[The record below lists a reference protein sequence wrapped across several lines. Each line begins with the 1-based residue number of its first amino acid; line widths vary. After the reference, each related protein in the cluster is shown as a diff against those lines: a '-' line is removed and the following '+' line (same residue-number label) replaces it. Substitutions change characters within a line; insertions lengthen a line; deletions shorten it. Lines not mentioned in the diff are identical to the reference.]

1 MSAARSRTGPPPPAE
16 NRRLSPYTGWSRAH
30 WEWTVDRM
38 LAAVRPYASPGH
50 ALIELPGPAS
60 SSGRRSDGLEGFA
73 RTFLAAGF
81 RLAHGDD
88 GGLAQW
94 YAEGLA
100 AGVDPDSP
108 ERWPRVT
115 EVDQAKVEAA
125 SIALALHESRHVIWD
140 ALDDPVRDRLVGW
153 LAEVIGQPYPACN
166 WWWFQN
172 VVEAFLRSVG
182 GPWSAEEID
191 RNIAGME
198 RWYRG
203 DGWYT
208 DGLEGAGT
216 GRNFDWYAGWAM
228 NFYPLWYCRIS
239 GEYAGPELWARYRE
253 RLHAYLTGAQH
264 LYAPD
269 GAPLHQGRSLTYRYA
284 ALAPVWAGAVFDATP
299 LPPGRTRRLASGVL
313 RHFQPDPASDGR
325 SRTGTA
331 KRPDSDPG
339 RSAERPDSDPGRSAE
354 RPDSGPGRS
363 DGLQPIGW
371 YGAFPAIRQPYTG
384 PGSPYWSS
392 KGFAGLVLPADHP
405 VWTERERALVV
416 EERDVAFALPA
427 PGWLVSGTTADRVVR
442 VVNHGTDH
450 AADETLGT
458 EEPGYS
464 RYAYATHAGPE
475 YDGSVLDNCV
485 TLLDPA
491 GEPAHRRP
499 LRPFG
504 VRGRTGS
511 SAYRTH
517 WPVGPAPA
525 RVWPPRQPA
534 FRTGPWLYTASVLR
548 GAVEIRLARV
558 GALPE
563 GGGPWTL
570 RIGGYALA
578 GSTPPEVLVR
588 EGLATARRPDGLIST
603 VRGLRGLAVA
613 RVVERA
619 GSNAF
624 GGHSAVPM
632 VRSAG
637 PVRPAEV
644 YAAAVLLTGATPPGL
659 PEVTVGSSG
668 VVRLRWPDG
677 ERDELT
683 LAALPL
689 DGPAPDEP
697 ATDGPTPDGPATDG
711 PR

>member
-1 MSAARSRTGPPPPAE
+1 MSKVRSGPRPGPPAPGE
-16 NRRLSPYTGWSRAH
+16 DRRLSPYTGWSRAH

-50 ALIELPGPAS
+50 ALIELPGPVS

-81 RLAHGDD
+81 RLAHGTD

-115 EVDQAKVEAA
+115 EVNQAKVEAA
-125 SIALALHESRHVIWD
+125 SIALALHESRHVLWD
-140 ALDDPVRDRLVGW
+140 SLDDRVRDRVVGW

-182 GPWSAEEID
+182 GPWSAEEIE

-198 RWYRG
+198 RWYLG

-216 GRNFDWYAGWAM
+216 ARNFDWYAGWAM

-239 GEYAGPELWARYRE
+239 GEHAGAELWSRYRE

-284 ALAPVWAGAVFDATP
+284 ALAPVWAGAVFEATP

-313 RHFQPDPASDGR
+313 RHFQPGSG
-325 SRTGTA
+325 
-331 KRPDSDPG
+331 RPDG
-339 RSAERPDSDPGRSAE
+339 
-354 RPDSGPGRS
+354 GPGQPE
-363 DGLQPIGW
+363 GFQPIGW

-392 KGFAGLVLPADHP
+392 KGFTGLVLPPGHP
-405 VWTERERALVV
+405 VWTAREQALAV
-416 EERDVAFALPA
+416 EERDVTFALPV
-427 PGWLVSGTTADRVVR
+427 PGWLVSGTTADGVVR

-458 EEPGYS
+458 DEPGYS

-485 TLLDPA
+485 TLVDPA

-517 WPVGPAPA
+517 WPVGPAPE

-558 GALPE
+558 GTVPDGA
-563 GGGPWTL
+563 GPWTL
-570 RIGGYALA
+570 RIGGYTLA
-578 GSTPPEVLVR
+578 GEMPPEVLVR
-588 EGLATARRPDGLIST
+588 SSGATARRPDGLTST
-603 VRGLRGLAVA
+603 VRGLRGLPVA
-613 RVVERA
+613 GVVERA
-619 GSNAF
+619 GANAF
-624 GGHSAVPM
+624 GGHSAVPF
-632 VRSAG
+632 VQTAG

-644 YAAAVLLTGATPPGL
+644 YAAAVLLTGATPPEL
-659 PEVTVGSSG
+659 PEVTVGPG
-668 VVRLRWPDG
+668 GAVELRWPDG

-683 LAALPL
+683 LDAPSL
-689 DGPAPDEP
+689 DD
-697 ATDGPTPDGPATDG
+697 
-711 PR
+711 